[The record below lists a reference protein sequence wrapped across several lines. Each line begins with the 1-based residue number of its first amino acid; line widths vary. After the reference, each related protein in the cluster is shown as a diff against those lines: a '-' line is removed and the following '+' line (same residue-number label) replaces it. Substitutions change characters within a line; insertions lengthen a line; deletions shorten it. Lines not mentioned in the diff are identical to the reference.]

1 MIEGYLS
8 VIQSGLVTGFTIVK
22 YVLLFGLMILSAG
35 HELRLASCLLDS
47 GL

>member
-8 VIQSGLVTGFTIVK
+8 GILSGLVTGFTIVK
-22 YVLLFGLMILSAG
+22 YVLLLVLMILSGG
-35 HELRLASCLLDS
+35 HELRLASCFLDS

>member
-8 VIQSGLVTGFTIVK
+8 GILSGLVTGFTIVK
-22 YVLLFGLMILSAG
+22 YVLLLVLMILSAG
-35 HELRLASCLLDS
+35 NEPRLASCFLDS